1 MPITAT
7 ALVDPV
13 QRKDGS
19 FRVSLGYQFTGGRS
33 IVIGPISVPTLVT
46 ANLLL
51 NARESQ
57 VLQQMQWRDAEE
69 VMSLNLDVAHG
80 EASTKLVYRA
90 WILEG
95 LEETESRRAYA
106 IIKKVIQ
113 KVQDLGLTVA
123 QAAVQLEL
131 DEDQVERLLDR
142 WTYLNANSAAI
153 IAYQAVKAG
162 DI

>member
-1 MPITAT
+1 MPINAT
-7 ALVDPV
+7 ALVDPI
-13 QRKDGS
+13 QRKSGN

-33 IVIGPISVPTLVT
+33 VVIGPIHVPTLAA

-51 NARESQ
+51 SAREPQ

-69 VMSLNLDVAHG
+69 AMALNLNIPHK
-80 EASTKLVYRA
+80 EASAKLVYRV

-95 LEETESRRAYA
+95 LGEPESRRAYT

-131 DEDQVERLLDR
+131 TEDQVQRLLDR
-142 WTYLNANSAAI
+142 WAYLNANSAAI
-153 IAYQAVKAG
+153 IAYQTVKAG